1 MNGICQSLDLQLG
14 KSSLGTRRQV
24 ICMRRLPHFFCSP
37 IAYNTILVCRS
48 GIMKRWKVKCKQVR
62 FWCRRLLNVQ
72 ITLRRSISCDILCG
86 WLNMASTRESLTEC
100 IKNIHISGHTD
111 ASLINRAIRNYT
123 SVRTVTWAKFHFSFT
138 NQDHQRGKE
147 SRRNPSVM
155 AQEMPEAIPDKPP
168 RTTAERTKRSTI
180 RRVPLAVWKVVSVAW
195 AKASK
200 LGKRKT
206 G

>member
-1 MNGICQSLDLQLG
+1 
-14 KSSLGTRRQV
+14 
-24 ICMRRLPHFFCSP
+24 
-37 IAYNTILVCRS
+37 
-48 GIMKRWKVKCKQVR
+48 
-62 FWCRRLLNVQ
+62 
-72 ITLRRSISCDILCG
+72 
-86 WLNMASTRESLTEC
+86 
-100 IKNIHISGHTD
+100 
-111 ASLINRAIRNYT
+111 
-123 SVRTVTWAKFHFSFT
+123 
-138 NQDHQRGKE
+138 
-147 SRRNPSVM
+147 M